1 MAAPSSYTE
10 STFKAYLHTVLGAV
24 ADVLGWT
31 TGDGD
36 YDEVVNETLLAYGTD
51 DITSV
56 SGRDNI
62 RALRAL
68 GRAEAWRAVVVET
81 ATDFDFQADGGDYKR
96 SQIHQQAVEALRRA
110 EDEAAV
116 YDDRYAVEVATF
128 EPEIDP
134 YAVLTYD
141 DLVEDQYD

>member
-10 STFKAYLHTVLGAV
+10 ETFRAYLDTALGAV

-31 TGDGD
+31 TGAGD
-36 YDEVVNETLLAYGTD
+36 YDEAVNETLLAYGVD

-56 SGRDNI
+56 RGRDNI

-68 GRAEAWRAVVVET
+68 GRAEIWRAVVAET
-81 ATDFDFQADGGDYKR
+81 ASDFDFRADGGDYKR
-96 SQIHQQAVEALRRA
+96 SQIHTQAVEALRRA
-110 EDEAAV
+110 EDEAAL
-116 YDDRYAVEVATF
+116 YDDRYAVDVATF
-128 EPEIDP
+128 EPDHDP

-141 DLVEDQYD
+141 DLVD